1 MGILLFFIII
11 GLLTGGYFVSIK
23 ILSEMTAYL
32 TTIFNVAVISLAPHD
47 IILTIF
53 KIDMLL
59 VGLFLFPFL
68 LMGTLIYVTPAL
80 YEKEKKILG
89 YIPAIILLA
98 LLGMAFG
105 WLVAIKI
112 FIPYLQS
119 FSAMVNIPNNWAIV
133 TLVSFILTTCLVF
146 VGVFQLP
153 IILIILENFKV
164 LKIEQIKK
172 IRKVA
177 LLIAL
182 IFGAVVTPPDVGSQL
197 IVAVPFWLLF
207 ELTIQYIKFKKKIS
221 KKYFSK
227 KKNRKRKR

>member
-1 MGILLFFIII
+1 MGILIFFIII

-32 TTIFNVAVISLAPHD
+32 TTVFNVAVISLAPHD

-53 KIDMLL
+53 KIDLLL
-59 VGLFLFPFL
+59 VGLLLFPFL
-68 LMGTLIYVTPAL
+68 LLGGIAYITPAL
-80 YEKEKKILG
+80 YENEKKILG

-98 LLGMAFG
+98 MGGMVFG

-119 FSAMVNIPNNWAIV
+119 FSAMVNIPNNWSLV
-133 TLVSFILTTCLVF
+133 TLISFILTTCLVF
-146 VGVFQLP
+146 IGVFQIP

-164 LKIEQIKK
+164 LKLDQIAQ
-172 IRKVA
+172 IRKA
-177 LLIAL
+177 AILIAL

-197 IVAVPFWLLF
+197 IVALPFWLLF
-207 ELTIQYIKFKKKIS
+207 ELTIQYIKFKNKFFKK
-221 KKYFSK
+221 
-227 KKNRKRKR
+227 